1 MELKIKKNECFF
13 FLGTILLFIK
23 TLIENSLLFNF
34 LSEDFSDLILLF
46 AYVFLSVNII
56 KNMFEIKS
64 FRKIVLYI
72 FLILLSIVTYY
83 YSKYTGFFT
92 LVLVMLSASRIE
104 LKKIVRFLFVFNTF
118 ILIMHI
124 VSYCINIIFDFESL
138 NIMTRVIEDESQL
151 RHSFFFVHPNVF
163 AIYVFW
169 TIAMYYYLNYEK
181 LNVVKYIITLLIALY
196 MYIFPNSRTS
206 VIVLCILVL
215 VTIFEKKIFISTK
228 VLKIIFS
235 IILIVC
241 TLSIFIIENPI
252 INVIDNILSNRIAL
266 GNIVYEKYGINL
278 LGTDIRNGTGIS
290 VVNKKIY
297 SSVKIID
304 STYYSL
310 LLNYG
315 ILSYIMII
323 VLVFSLMNKDG
334 FENWHKE
341 KVMLLV
347 WMIYAISETSCMSA
361 IFAFPLFLIMNENI
375 GEKNEKK

>member
-1 MELKIKKNECFF
+1 MKLIIKKNECFF
-13 FLGTILLFIK
+13 FLGIILLTIK

-34 LSEDFSDLILLF
+34 LAEDFADLILLF
-46 AYVFLSVNII
+46 AYVFLSINII

-64 FRKIVLYI
+64 IKKIFLYI
-72 FLILLSIVTYY
+72 FLITLSIVTYY

-92 LVLVMLSASRIE
+92 LVLVILSASHID
-104 LKKIVRFLFVFNTF
+104 LMKIVKFLFVFNVF
-118 ILIMHI
+118 ILVMHI
-124 VSYCINIIFDFESL
+124 VIYFINILFDFDSL
-138 NIMTRVIEDESQL
+138 NIMKRVTEDDSQL
-151 RHSFFFVHPNVF
+151 RHSFFFVHPNIF

-181 LNVVKYIITLLIALY
+181 LNVVIYGITLLIALY

-206 VIVLCILVL
+206 VVVLCMLVL
-215 VTIFEKKIFISTK
+215 ITIYEKKMFITAK
-228 VLKIIFS
+228 ALKIIFS
-235 IILIVC
+235 TILIIC

-252 INVIDNILSNRIAL
+252 INIIDNILSNRIAL

-278 LGTDIRNGTGIS
+278 LGTDIRSGTGTTI
-290 VVNKKIY
+290 VNERIY

-315 ILSYIMII
+315 MLSYITII
-323 VLVFSLMNKDG
+323 ALFFSLMNKSC
-334 FENWHKE
+334 FEKMHKE
-341 KVMLLV
+341 KVMFLV